1 MIFHKIVCYFHD
13 FMFIHKVKAKNL
25 KVWILP
31 LWIVF
36 QILAYMPNLLVYHL
50 HWLLPMKS
58 RKLNDPNEPQ
68 RIYEDL
74 RTWFLLDKNHFP
86 YCTNGKSRKY
96 YTSLLWSTICLVV
109 YYLYIFVKK
118 IASKENRNRKENKHI
133 QWRETINNVWFK
145 QLWSWSF

>member
-1 MIFHKIVCYFHD
+1 MIFHKIECYFHD

-96 YTSLLWSTICLVV
+96 YTSLLWSTICLV
-109 YYLYIFVKK
+109 LSCILFVHFCQKKSHQKK
-118 IASKENRNRKENKHI
+118 IEIEKKTSTFNEE
-133 QWRETINNVWFK
+133 K
-145 QLWSWSF
+145 Q

>member
-1 MIFHKIVCYFHD
+1 MIFHKIECYFHD

-96 YTSLLWSTICLVV
+96 YTSLLWSNILMEKNP
-109 YYLYIFVKK
+109 IKRIK
-118 IASKENRNRKENKHI
+118 SKENTPHKKSSTFNEEKHI
-133 QWRETINNVWFK
+133 SGNNR
-145 QLWSWSF
+145 L